1 MKTANEKGNPIVAQT
16 PATRKEYKYNPK
28 TGKVECHIVPI
39 ATRSPFTPKQTPA
52 PAPRKTSNPATDET
66 PASTALCFDDLK
78 TAILADPRN
87 ADSLYNFCFPLA
99 RSVVRKVA
107 DPQAKQA
114 QTADKVSNNGCNP
127 VMLALIADIVRDNK
141 TLVNTLYAMNS
152 ATEYHVN
159 ADGDLE
165 QVTADSD
172 AKYASGKLQSATLS
186 DGMDLVHDVIVSL
199 LETMQNNPPQN
210 AEWFDTPIETRKL
223 SRKVCNGLD
232 SVPEWETIELAPV
245 QIAFR
250 SARSGIERNRSV
262 KADPRNKCL
271 YLADMS
277 ADPESDAL
285 DTFYRKIGKCADI
298 GGYETDLNGNSD
310 YSRPYTASE
319 QTARDFDELFELL
332 ELTTAQRKLVNRLVF
347 EHMPIEEIAR
357 CEGVTRQ
364 AIQDRIR
371 KVREKCK
378 KAGIVPACMQT
389 PATAE

>member
-1 MKTANEKGNPIVAQT
+1 MKKTTENSTPIVAQN
-16 PATRKEYKYNPK
+16 PVGHKEYKYNPK
-28 TGKVECHIVPI
+28 TGKVECHIVPP

-52 PAPRKTSNPATDET
+52 PAPRKIDPANADQT
-66 PASTALCFDDLK
+66 PASETLCFDDLK

-87 ADSLYNFCFPLA
+87 ADNLYQFCFPLA

-141 TLVNTLYAMNS
+141 TLANTLYAMNS

-199 LETMQNNPPQN
+199 LETMQNNPPQDN
-210 AEWFDTPIETRKL
+210 EWFDTPVETRKL

-245 QIAFR
+245 QIVFR
-250 SARSGIERNRSV
+250 SARSGIERSRSV

-271 YLADMS
+271 YLEDMS
-277 ADPESDAL
+277 SDPESDAL
-285 DTFYRKIGKCADI
+285 DTFYRKIGKCADL
-298 GGYETDLNGNSD
+298 GGYATDMHGEID
-310 YSRPYTASE
+310 YSSPYTATE
-319 QTARDFDELFELL
+319 QTARDFDDLFELL
-332 ELTTAQRKLVNRLVF
+332 ELTTAQRKLVCALVF
-347 EHMPIEEIAR
+347 EHMGVREIAR
-357 CEGVTRQ
+357 RDGVTHHAVQ
-364 AIQDRIR
+364 KRIE
-371 KVREKCK
+371 KVRERCK
-378 KAGIVPACMQT
+378 KAGIVPADML
-389 PATAE
+389 TAE